1 MFVVVSGCPTFQAVP
16 SWGSWWDV
24 WLTYGLDSTVYCWNW
39 KSSSSSIPLYLW
51 GLIPASAWTCTWR
64 SPSEWLPRGIMLF
77 LTLSIRASQV
87 SLPPHSLAPGELGG
101 NRQNFSGFKLKKK
114 NTYRHIAKVTPDKL
128 VARLA
133 YANSD
138 SRIGQPPSEAAQKVA
153 HFFHEDG
160 GKEPGSGAEI
170 FIFKLPSHLQ
180 DSGILG
186 SYSGILRLKVFLL

>member
-1 MFVVVSGCPTFQAVP
+1 MIATWNHAVSNPFHSHFSNVATSPQSS
-16 SWGSWWDV
+16 SWGTGWE
-24 WLTYGLDSTVYCWNW
+24 
-39 KSSSSSIPLYLW
+39 
-51 GLIPASAWTCTWR
+51 PA
-64 SPSEWLPRGIMLF
+64 EF
-77 LTLSIRASQV
+77 LRFQV
-87 SLPPHSLAPGELGG
+87 
-101 NRQNFSGFKLKKK
+101 KKK

-153 HFFHEDG
+153 HFFHEDV

-180 DSGILG
+180 DSGVLG